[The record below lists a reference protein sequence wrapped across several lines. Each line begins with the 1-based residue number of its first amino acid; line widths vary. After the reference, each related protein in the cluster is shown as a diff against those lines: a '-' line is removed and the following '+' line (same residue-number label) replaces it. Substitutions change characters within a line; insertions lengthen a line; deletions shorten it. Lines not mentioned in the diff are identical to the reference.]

1 MILHKF
7 LLLLLSLLAMSVFN
21 AALATG
27 VTETPAE
34 RWRQYTQKRDVI
46 YERMAR
52 YGINRD
58 DMAEM
63 FHLTLTV
70 DTNPNPDPNSKIAA
84 EKVLKPGEH
93 YRMEVDDYV
102 MTMLVPDAE
111 VAVTWM
117 VPYANTKT
125 PPEYAEKFSKGKY
138 GRS

>member
-70 DTNPNPDPNSKIAA
+70 DTNPNPDPNSKLQPKRYSSPASITAW
-84 EKVLKPGEH
+84 
-93 YRMEVDDYV
+93 RW
-102 MTMLVPDAE
+102 MTM
-111 VAVTWM
+111 
-117 VPYANTKT
+117 
-125 PPEYAEKFSKGKY
+125 S
-138 GRS
+138 